1 MRKRKYTYSTYVYL
15 SKKHESVA
23 LCSLHLCLFKA
34 HAHFKTWGKL
44 VKPLLKG
51 LWGAVVKWQ

>member
-34 HAHFKTWGKL
+34 HAHFKTWGKGL
-44 VKPLLKG
+44 CLKAFGG
-51 LWGAVVKWQ
+51 L